1 MRHLPGHQ
9 QSILFIAE
17 GESASSLTSA
27 VAVSASTLAE
37 DVRQLAQ
44 WCKSADDARE
54 QQERRVEQLER
65 MPPLQAHLKALQ
77 DKASNSGNPTHPIPP
92 HPIPSHPIPPH
103 PTPPHPTPPHPIPS
117 HTIPSHPIPSPPIPP
132 PPPSLPPS
140 HPIPSHPIPPHPTP
154 FHPMPSHPTS
164 VAGLCSTPC
173 SNYCM
178 LPGGSMHCA
187 FDTGCSRTTTLQARS
202 VSSHLLL

>member
-1 MRHLPGHQ
+1 MSQYSESVSRTLPKCVTCQDINKGM
-9 QSILFIAE
+9 LFIAE

-77 DKASNSGNPTHPIPP
+77 DKASTVATPPIPPHPIPP
-92 HPIPSHPIPPH
+92 HPIPIHPI
-103 PTPPHPTPPHPIPS
+103 
-117 HTIPSHPIPSPPIPP
+117 
-132 PPPSLPPS
+132 PS
-140 HPIPSHPIPPHPTP
+140 HPIPSHPIPSHPIPSPFIPPHPTP
-154 FHPMPSHPTS
+154 SHFIP
-164 VAGLCSTPC
+164 VARLCSTPC
-173 SNYCM
+173 NTTADCWAARCTAA
-178 LPGGSMHCA
+178 LTLAAAGPQ
-187 FDTGCSRTTTLQARS
+187 GCKRILLQVACREGT
-202 VSSHLLL
+202 

>member
-103 PTPPHPTPPHPIPS
+103 PTPPHFIPC
-117 HTIPSHPIPSPPIPP
+117 HLIPP
-132 PPPSLPPS
+132 QLQGYVQLLAA
-140 HPIPSHPIPPHPTP
+140 T
-154 FHPMPSHPTS
+154 TACCL
-164 VAGLCSTPC
+164 VARCTAPLTLAAAGPQHCKHVLFQVTCCCS
-173 SNYCM
+173 
-178 LPGGSMHCA
+178 
-187 FDTGCSRTTTLQARS
+187 
-202 VSSHLLL
+202 